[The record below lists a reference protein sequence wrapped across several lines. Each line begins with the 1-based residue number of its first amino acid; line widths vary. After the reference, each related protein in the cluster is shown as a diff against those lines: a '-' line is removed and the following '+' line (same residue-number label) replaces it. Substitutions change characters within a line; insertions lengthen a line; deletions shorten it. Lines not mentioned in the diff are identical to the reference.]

1 LENML
6 RTEAAP
12 RRTALGKL
20 SKDYDRVKVNIQAIV
35 NQSSLIKV
43 VNERGEVETFARTS
57 SSIVAKP
64 NPTGNG
70 TVFSMASSSSS
81 SRGQLQQQYQQQQ
94 DANDSNISSGNS
106 GTGPALTQQQQQQR
120 LMQIT
125 PVLQGQEVDDAIME
139 ERDRDIKK
147 MNQDLLLVNEM
158 FRYVIYAPLG

>member
-64 NPTGNG
+64 NPAGNG

-81 SRGQLQQQYQQQQ
+81 SRGQQQQYQQQQ
-94 DANDSNISSGNS
+94 DANDSNNSSGNS
-106 GTGPALTQQQQQQR
+106 GTGPALTPQQQQQR

-158 FRYVIYAPLG
+158 FRYAIYAPLG